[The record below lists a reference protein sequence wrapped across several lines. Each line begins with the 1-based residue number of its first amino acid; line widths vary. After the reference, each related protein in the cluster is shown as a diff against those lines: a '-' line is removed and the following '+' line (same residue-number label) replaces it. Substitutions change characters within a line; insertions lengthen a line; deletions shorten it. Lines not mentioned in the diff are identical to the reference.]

1 MQQGTQADGVR
12 KQVLGTND
20 VESGPESEEKVLFF
34 EFADKD
40 SVEEKMEEF
49 ITKNGLLSTHTYTF
63 FAADGSKIQDDPS
76 ENEDMWP
83 LKVVFVQKPVKKKR
97 PFKFFH
103 PSRYENLSP
112 HEKLHAAACDD
123 NCDLIEEL
131 AKEGIDLNA
140 PRQDGQTALDAC
152 AWSGYVH
159 GAETLLDL
167 GADPAA
173 TTQALAGVAS
183 WGHAHLLEMMLA
195 KGGKVNQEH
204 GNFTSLRWAI
214 DMGHE
219 DCALVLQKYDA
230 INLEDNKGAVLKRA
244 RQRGMR
250 QFLQQVADAHPEL
263 AQDCE
268 IRASDR
274 CAIM

>member
-1 MQQGTQADGVR
+1 
-12 KQVLGTND
+12 
-20 VESGPESEEKVLFF
+20 
-34 EFADKD
+34 
-40 SVEEKMEEF
+40 
-49 ITKNGLLSTHTYTF
+49 
-63 FAADGSKIQDDPS
+63 
-76 ENEDMWP
+76 MWP
-83 LKVVFVQKPVKKKR
+83 LKVVFVQKLVKKKR